1 MEISA
6 SIEKQL
12 TTLYTLQLIDKKI
25 DNLQNV
31 RGELPMEVHDLE
43 DEIVGLETRIENINT
58 SIEEI
63 KAFIEEK
70 KTKINES
77 NALQLKYENQQMHIK
92 NNREYVAITKEMELQ
107 KLEIMACEKKIKEYK
122 SEIVE
127 KDAQKNVSMKE
138 LQEKKKD
145 LIDKEGELNEII
157 GETEKEEE
165 SILKIRNEAETE
177 IEERLLK
184 AYTKIRNNYTNGLAV
199 VPIDRDA
206 CGGCF
211 SQVPPQRQLDV
222 RMHMKIL
229 VCESCGRILLDPDL
243 AEKIVNITEKRIG
256 KK

>member
-1 MEISA
+1 MEITA

-12 TTLYTLQLIDKKI
+12 TTLYTLQLIDKTL

-43 DEIVGLETRIENINT
+43 DEIVGLETRIENIDN
-58 SIEEI
+58 SIEES
-63 KAFIEEK
+63 KNNIEER
-70 KTKINES
+70 KTRINES
-77 NALQLKYENQQMHIK
+77 NTLLLKYENQQMHIK

-107 KLEIMACEKKIKEYK
+107 KLEIMANEKKIKETK
-122 SEIVE
+122 AEIHE
-127 KDAQKNVSMKE
+127 KESQKKLAVKE

-145 LIDKEGELNEII
+145 LVDKENELQEII
-157 GETEKEEE
+157 GETEKEED
-165 SILKIRNEAETE
+165 SIRKVRSAAEKE

-184 AYTKIRNNYTNGLAV
+184 AYSKIRNNYTNGLAV
-199 VPIDRDA
+199 VPIERDA

-222 RMHMKIL
+222 KLHMKII
-229 VCESCGRILLDPDL
+229 VCENCGRILCDPEL
-243 AEKIVNITEKRIG
+243 AEKIAVATQKRIH